1 MIYQFS
7 DCSLNCQRQELVRAG
22 APVAVEPQ
30 VFRLI
35 VHLIKNRDRVVSKDE
50 LFEVIWEGRIVSDG
64 TLNTR
69 MATARAALGDDGNA
83 QGVIKTFSR
92 RGFRFVADVSET
104 GADAAAPTSSLV
116 PPPDKPSIA
125 VLPFNN
131 LSGDPEQEYFADGL
145 VEDIITA
152 LSRIRSFFVIAR
164 NSTFHYKGTS
174 PEVRKVANDLGIR
187 YILEGSVRKAGDR
200 VRISAQLIDGETGN
214 HLWAERY
221 DRKLEDIF
229 AIQDEITMTVVGA
242 IQPELS
248 VAEQQRARRKS
259 SENLAAWDFFNRGNW
274 YSWRPTRE
282 NFEAARRNF
291 EQAIELDPEFCLA
304 HAYLAYTLWRTVV
317 FQFANTPVGMLD
329 DAMSAAKKAVALDH
343 GDAHAH
349 WAMGMVYMQ
358 KRDHV
363 LAIEELERAIELNP
377 SFSLAYHFLGWT
389 MVYNKRVHEGI
400 GNIQMAQRLSPDPSA
415 WGLILILAQAHMNL
429 KEFATAE
436 KYARQAKRLSDVMPI
451 NAVLL
456 AILGQT
462 VKLEEAAM
470 LRKEVL
476 AQYPQFTCQTIT
488 EIFPLCHQDDIDIWV
503 DGLRRAGVPAE

>member
-1 MIYQFS
+1 VIYQFS

-221 DRKLEDIF
+221 DRKL
-229 AIQDEITMTVVGA
+229 
-242 IQPELS
+242 
-248 VAEQQRARRKS
+248 
-259 SENLAAWDFFNRGNW
+259 
-274 YSWRPTRE
+274 
-282 NFEAARRNF
+282 
-291 EQAIELDPEFCLA
+291 
-304 HAYLAYTLWRTVV
+304 
-317 FQFANTPVGMLD
+317 
-329 DAMSAAKKAVALDH
+329 
-343 GDAHAH
+343 
-349 WAMGMVYMQ
+349 
-358 KRDHV
+358 
-363 LAIEELERAIELNP
+363 
-377 SFSLAYHFLGWT
+377 
-389 MVYNKRVHEGI
+389 
-400 GNIQMAQRLSPDPSA
+400 
-415 WGLILILAQAHMNL
+415 
-429 KEFATAE
+429 
-436 KYARQAKRLSDVMPI
+436 
-451 NAVLL
+451 
-456 AILGQT
+456 
-462 VKLEEAAM
+462 
-470 LRKEVL
+470 
-476 AQYPQFTCQTIT
+476 
-488 EIFPLCHQDDIDIWV
+488 
-503 DGLRRAGVPAE
+503 